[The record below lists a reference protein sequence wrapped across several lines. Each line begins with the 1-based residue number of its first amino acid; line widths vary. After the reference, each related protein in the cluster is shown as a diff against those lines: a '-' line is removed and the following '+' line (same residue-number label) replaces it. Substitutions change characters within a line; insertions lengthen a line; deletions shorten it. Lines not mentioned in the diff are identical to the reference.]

1 MVGAAV
7 DRVVDLVHWST
18 MDQGQGVM
26 PRSNMGRPLWIGRLV
41 STTCDEAVAARRRE
55 AARGGDGGGSPEL
68 A

>member
-26 PRSNMGRPLWIGRLV
+26 PRSNLGRPLWIRRLA
-41 STTCDEAVAARRRE
+41 STTCDEAAVARRRE
-55 AARGGDGGGSPEL
+55 AARGGDGCGSPEL